1 MSESCNCVEV
11 RCCSDNPFN
20 YSLVAGTVYEND
32 QVAIEFECPPGLR
45 CTPGTYVIPRG
56 RIRFTPTNTE
66 SGTLRLLCCES
77 EIVRAVPVGST
88 PEEVGV
94 IAQSMANDCA
104 RQLARCTAAQ
114 TIRFG
119 STKYSDEVC
128 YNGCANQGLQL
139 GWLASPPTFPSVIFF
154 NQGSLCLRA
163 GAFAS
168 QDSISAATASAQ
180 TFLQNY
186 VTSLLFQGVLDCGYW
201 NEEGICGD
209 GITVIP
215 AYTSFSA
222 ISQEDAN
229 QKAEDEICLEPCP
242 AVFASIAYS
251 GTATQ
256 GQSIQGR
263 GSDSAYVYQCLNAAG
278 MAKIDTATNTLVY
291 QFSFPTS
298 VFGVASRSDGI
309 LLVFSTSAYYVFDP
323 SGSGSILSTQ
333 TYPGTISLTYI
344 FATPWNDA
352 GGYTTV
358 VGRGNIGPGNRD
370 HIIKCSTSGA
380 TVAYSSPSSFNEIS
394 APGSYDPTRDQYN
407 YKVLNST
414 TFPVGPERIVTFSSA
429 FAIVNSAVVAGIHGG
444 DGLIY
449 CSGND
454 SLYYYGRNNSTGN
467 GLYQVNPSTLA
478 FGGLILGYSGFPSGA
493 LGYGSTTGI
502 LAVRQGLALNFVD
515 TSSNTIVCTG
525 ALSLSNNLVPTIS
538 TEVNKAYV
546 VGAAGFINAINAPN

>member
-1 MSESCNCVEV
+1 MSESCNCLEV

-139 GWLASPPTFPSVIFF
+139 GWLASPPTFPSVISFSE
-154 NQGSLCLRA
+154 GSLCLRA

-201 NEEGICGD
+201 NTEQICPD
-209 GITVIP
+209 SDPPIVIP
-215 AYTSFSA
+215 AYTVFSA
-222 ISQEDAN
+222 VSQEAAN
-229 QKAEDEICLEPCP
+229 AAAIAAGCPSTCCVEPLNSIGPLGFPNFLTYDDTNDLVFVACQTQGVKAIDP
-242 AVFASIAYS
+242 ATDTVTGTHFVGGTTYLGGIMYAPTTDRVYCGVSIAGVRSWKVINPLTLALVATVTPPVGYTFNNGVQPVWDS
-251 GTATQ
+251 TGQRLIVLGTRTAGSIPSLLQIDVNTQIATLAYL
-256 GQSIQGR
+256 
-263 GSDSAYVYQCLNAAG
+263 GSSAFNA
-278 MAKIDTATNTLVY
+278 IDM
-291 QFSFPTS
+291 P
-298 VFGVASRSDGI
+298 GI
-309 LLVFSTSAYYVFDP
+309 FDP
-323 SGSGSILSTQ
+323 SRNRFVFKIFD
-333 TYPGTISLTYI
+333 
-344 FATPWNDA
+344 FATGDSNL
-352 GGYTTV
+352 V
-358 VGRGNIGPGNRD
+358 I
-370 HIIKCSTSGA
+370 
-380 TVAYSSPSSFNEIS
+380 FN
-394 APGSYDPTRDQYN
+394 
-407 YKVLNST
+407 
-414 TFPVGPERIVTFSSA
+414 SA
-429 FAIVNSAVVAGIHGG
+429 FAIIGSSSLGPVGGIGSIGMCYVPDVDKIFYSGPRDPTDGFFQLNADTLALEFTVNSSQGDIWFNESCGIVFQNNGTTVAQWDYLSEEVKCTPASPGFGLGATTETATNKSYIVV
-444 DGLIY
+444 
-449 CSGND
+449 
-454 SLYYYGRNNSTGN
+454 
-467 GLYQVNPSTLA
+467 Q
-478 FGGLILGYSGFPSGA
+478 
-493 LGYGSTTGI
+493 
-502 LAVRQGLALNFVD
+502 
-515 TSSNTIVCTG
+515 
-525 ALSLSNNLVPTIS
+525 
-538 TEVNKAYV
+538 
-546 VGAAGFINAINAPN
+546 GAAGTVNSLQAI